1 MGRHAARRKNSV
13 LADGPLM
20 RKRKG
25 KVEKREEN
33 NLFKSFLNLQLVQI
47 FFYGEKEDFIAPSS
61 LKRKRPNR
69 VQSLFYKLVKQKKT
83 IDQAINQILTTTL
96 SARPKHSF
104 LNHPQRT

>member
-47 FFYGEKEDFIAPSS
+47 FFYGEKEDFI
-61 LKRKRPNR
+61 RP
-69 VQSLFYKLVKQKKT
+69 VLSQEKETKQSTIFVLQIGKT
-83 IDQAINQILTTTL
+83 KEN
-96 SARPKHSF
+96 
-104 LNHPQRT
+104 N